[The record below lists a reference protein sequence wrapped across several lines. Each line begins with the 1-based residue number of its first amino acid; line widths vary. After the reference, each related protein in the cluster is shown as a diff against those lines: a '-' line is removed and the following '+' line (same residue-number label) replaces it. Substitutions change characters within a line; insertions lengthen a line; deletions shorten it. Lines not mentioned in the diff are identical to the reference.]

1 MRIDAHQHFW
11 LLRDRL
17 GCWPPPELAAICRDF
32 LPEHLERQLGE
43 SGVEGTVLV
52 QSLPSV
58 ADTRF
63 LIDLAR
69 KHDFILGVVGW
80 ADLKA
85 ADASNI
91 IRALAGSP
99 ELKGL
104 RPMLQDIAEDDWI
117 DDPALTDAAEA
128 MIAADLAFDALI
140 LPRHLPHLESFA
152 RRHPTLRIVIDHGA
166 KPIISQGRYS
176 AWRAD
181 MARLAALE
189 NVHCKLS
196 GLLTEAGDQKPE
208 AIRPYA
214 ETILEL
220 FGAGRVMWGSDWPV
234 LNLAADYSTWLSQ
247 CLKIVPAEDHG
258 AVLGGNAKTFYR
270 LEDRR

>member
-11 LLRDRL
+11 LLRDRQ
-17 GCWPPPELAAICRDF
+17 GCWPPPELAAIYRDF
-32 LPEHLERQLGE
+32 LPGDLERQLDENGI
-43 SGVEGTVLV
+43 EGTVLV

-63 LIDLAR
+63 LLDLAG

-85 ADASNI
+85 ADASHT
-91 IRALAGSP
+91 IRELAESP

-117 DDPALTDAAEA
+117 DDPALADAAEA
-128 MIAADLAFDALI
+128 MIATDLAFDALV

-166 KPIISQGRYS
+166 KPVISQGRFCD
-176 AWRAD
+176 WRTD
-181 MARLAALE
+181 MARLASLD

-196 GLLTEAGDQKPE
+196 GLLTEAGEQKPE
-208 AIRPYA
+208 AVRPYA
-214 ETILEL
+214 ETVLEL

-234 LNLAADYSTWLSQ
+234 LNLVADYSTWLSQ
-247 CLKIVPAEDHG
+247 CLDIVPVKDHG
-258 AVLGGNAKTFYR
+258 AVLGGSAKIFYR
-270 LEDRR
+270 LEDRP